1 MDLIGKLVVVIVMAL
16 SLLNTI
22 STSPTAKEIQ
32 EGKTDLFSLDFE
44 SGLVLVI
51 IFSIIYIIFLGV
63 YSYHKKKHEREN
75 RNN

>member
-1 MDLIGKLVVVIVMAL
+1 MNLTGKLVVFIVAAL
-16 SLLNTI
+16 SLMNTL
-22 STSPTAKEIQ
+22 STSPTAKAIR
-32 EGKTDLFSLDFE
+32 EGKEDWFSFE
-44 SGLVLVI
+44 AGLVLVI

>member
-1 MDLIGKLVVVIVMAL
+1 MNLTGKLVVFIVAAL
-16 SLLNTI
+16 SLMNTL
-22 STSPTAKEIQ
+22 STSPTAKAIR
-32 EGKTDLFSLDFE
+32 EGKGDWFSFE
-44 SGLVLVI
+44 AGLVLVI